1 MKKALLV
8 SSALSLGI
16 LAAVPAS
23 ALVVIDDF
31 SSGAVAQSITSG
43 SLLDFQNGTMSGGD
57 RGLKMEVTSNA
68 FSLSYQVNTVTGTFN
83 VSSQAG
89 VDGYTQI
96 GYGYFN
102 NAGAFAFQ
110 DLNLD
115 LSGEDRFEMDIL
127 SHDQPVSVTM
137 SLRSAGAT
145 QMITKNLPGNMVNTP
160 MTLTYNFSEWTTINF
175 ADIDQILV
183 EFNTQV
189 SGDLTIDSIEAV
201 PEPATMTLLAGA
213 LALAARRKKRS

>member
-102 NAGAFAFQ
+102 NSGAFAFQ

-137 SLRSAGAT
+137 SLRSAGVT

-160 MTLTYNFSEWTTINF
+160 MTLTYNFSEWSTINF

-213 LALAARRKKRS
+213 LALAARRKQRS